1 MRKLSDHFMH
11 ALKEGILKSFPELV
25 RDDHTLC
32 LEIRKNYIN
41 IYYRGGNLTRISQ
54 KNGIFEAFFDRNY
67 LSIQTDHRL
76 TDIPHILCTERD
88 TEKWIKQ
95 MPHLKH
101 AMDIWFGNNPK
112 EEREYQQR
120 ILRENNLGKIAIG
133 TDYYVCDIEYAD
145 RGRFDMI
152 CVHWTST
159 RSERKKSEKR
169 RLAFIEL
176 KYGDGSLKGRSG
188 IKAHINKAQQFVED
202 PESIANLKS
211 EMLGVFNQKHELGL
225 INCKHTLKNFSDEK
239 PEFIFIFANH
249 DPESTIL
256 KSEIDDL
263 PSCPSIDLKF
273 AASNFMGGGLYN
285 QQIYDLEGF
294 KKRFRNSI

>member
-11 ALKEGILKSFPELV
+11 ALKEGILKSFAELV

-54 KNGIFEAFFDRNY
+54 NNGIFEAFFDRNY
-67 LSIQTDHRL
+67 FSIQIDHRL
-76 TDIPHILCTERD
+76 TDIPHILSTESD

-95 MPHLKH
+95 MPHLKQ
-101 AMDIWFGNNPK
+101 AMDIWFGDNPK

-120 ILRENNLGKIAIG
+120 ILRENNFTRIANS
-133 TDYYVCDIEYAD
+133 TDYYVCDIEYSD
-145 RGRFDMI
+145 KGRFDMI

-159 RSERKKSEKR
+159 GSERKKSENR
-169 RLAFIEL
+169 RLSFIEL
-176 KYGDGSLKGRSG
+176 KYGDGSLKGSSG
-188 IKAHINKAQQFVED
+188 IKVHINKAQQFVED
-202 PESIANLKS
+202 PERLANLKN
-211 EMLGVFNQKHELGL
+211 EMVGVFNQKHELGL
-225 INCKHTLKNFSDEK
+225 INCRHTLKSFSDEK

-249 DPESTIL
+249 DPDSTIL
-256 KSEIDDL
+256 KNELDDL
-263 PSCPSIDLKF
+263 PPCPSIDLKF

-294 KKRFRNSI
+294 KKRFSNSL